1 MSPFT
6 SSLPGALQ
14 DAGLVLGLVISL
26 TIASYLIK
34 DNLLA
39 RLGQYVLVG
48 SGLGY
53 MAVLAWRN
61 VLWPRLF
68 APLIADPMSW
78 LTAPEATLLKS
89 WLPVILGLLMWAG
102 GVELLRRPPQGTD
115 GRGILRLL
123 AIVPAAV
130 LVGVGLGVALSGAIQ
145 GTLWPQLAAAVQS
158 PLAAVATA
166 GDARPAADQAT
177 WLVRFIT
184 LLITGGVLIHFQL
197 GRAFSASARQPAPR
211 RASDSEDTEIAA
223 EEPNIPY
230 RMLILKLLEV
240 WGGIGRRALWLAA
253 GMIFARLAAAR
264 FSLALARLDYFLFE
278 VPRSELWQLL
288 WAAVR
293 GAGS

>member
-1 MSPFT
+1 MSPFS

-26 TIASYLIK
+26 TIGSYLIR
-34 DNLLA
+34 DNFLA

-48 SGLGY
+48 AGLGY
-53 MAVLAWRN
+53 MTVLAWRN

-78 LTAPEATLLKS
+78 SSASEPALLKS
-89 WLPVILGLLMWAG
+89 WLPLILGLLMWAG
-102 GVELLRRPPQGTD
+102 GVELLRRPPKRPG
-115 GRGILRLL
+115 GRQLLRLL
-123 AIVPAAV
+123 AVIPAAI
-130 LVGVGLGVALSGAIQ
+130 LGGVGLGVGVSGALQ
-145 GTLWPQLAAAVQS
+145 GTLWPQLAAALQS

-166 GDARPAADQAT
+166 ADASTAAGQAT

-184 LLITGGVLIHFQL
+184 LLITGGVLIHLQPGL
-197 GRAFSASARQPAPR
+197 ASGASAQGPTSR
-211 RASDSEDTEIAA
+211 RSSRSEDTEIAA
-223 EEPNIPY
+223 QGRTGPY
-230 RMLILKLLEV
+230 RMLILKLLGV

-253 GMIFARLAAAR
+253 GIVFARLVSAR
-264 FSLALARLDYFLFE
+264 FSLVLARLDYFLFE
-278 VPRSELWQLL
+278 IPRNELWQLL